1 MNEKLHHFYFLYYSM
16 MKKITQLLCQMRN
29 DLYVLYYWMIWE
41 ITGLLGLVS
50 QHSHAVETCTL
61 QKIVMQDCMLHFI
74 TKFYWNDLC
83 HQVYTPIKLNS
94 LSPVHS
100 SVCLNIHTPVWPYWG
115 ICVLYQNSTIHCYL
129 SIIVSCEGF
138 FFLMFQR

>member
-94 LSPVHS
+94 LSPITCPFLSMSQYPHT
-100 SVCLNIHTPVWPYWG
+100 SVA
-115 ICVLYQNSTIHCYL
+115 VLGYMCPLLEQHNPLLPFYNSI
-129 SIIVSCEGF
+129 
-138 FFLMFQR
+138 M